1 MCLNI
6 IDYYISTIDIYVAIS
21 SSTISTNMFLH
32 CRKLKG
38 DNYIIKSGA
47 CICAKLNETIS
58 YKCEPL
64 FLDDDNVDDEEE
76 EVLNFILEIINDS
89 DKNTQ
94 LIRNITS
101 A

>member
-1 MCLNI
+1 MYLNI
-6 IDYYISTIDIYVAIS
+6 IDYYISAIDISVTIS
-21 SSTISTNMFLH
+21 SSAISTNVFLH

-47 CICAKLNETIS
+47 CTCAKLNETIS
-58 YKCEPL
+58 YKYEPL

-76 EVLNFILEIINDS
+76 ELINFLLEIRNDS